1 MMNRLARYAMGS
13 VNFEVTGGRG
23 ERFLNDCVNAGVPV
37 EHIRPTQTGY
47 LATVP
52 LRDYKRMHKYAR
64 RNRCRLRVREK
75 YGAYFALF
83 TYRHRWGILAGL
95 VLCVLLLCMCRN
107 LIWNICFYNFTPEQ
121 EASARAQLF
130 EKGIYE
136 GAFQNNEK
144 LVRAAG
150 ELFVGSEEYG
160 WVALNFVQAR
170 LVVEKTQREKVP
182 ELIGTEVTNVVA
194 KSDGIIRRLELV
206 DGYPRVVP
214 GQYVA
219 QGQVLVSGMTLSQYE
234 RPLYSHAQAEV
245 LAEVEKSYVYT
256 QPLHVEPVLPQAVSK
271 SYYKLYL
278 PWGEL
283 SLYAQLDVPENAS
296 QRVLRRPAAPFGFH
310 LPALVE
316 ETQVRQAAAVP
327 FDLTPGLAEDIAR
340 SRILDAIRAEFG
352 DYELL
357 EETPSAEEADGA
369 VTLTLRVRML
379 ADIGKMV
386 PYEGEAMEPDSTIGA
401 DS

>member
-1 MMNRLARYAMGS
+1 MMNGLARYAMGS

-23 ERFLNDCVNAGVPV
+23 ERFLNDCMNAGVPV
-37 EHIRPTQTGY
+37 ERIRPTQTGY

-83 TYRHRWGILAGL
+83 AYRHRWGILTGL
-95 VLCVLLLCMCRN
+95 ALCALLLGICRN

-121 EASARAQLF
+121 ESSVRAQLF

-150 ELFVGSEEYG
+150 ELFVESEQYG
-160 WVALNFVQAR
+160 WVALNFVQGR
-170 LVVEKTQREKVP
+170 LVVEKTDREQVP
-182 ELIGTEVTNVVA
+182 EPIGTEVTNVVA
-194 KSDGIIRRLELV
+194 MSDGVVRRLELV

-219 QGQVLVSGMTLSQYE
+219 KGQVLVSGMKLSHYE

-245 LAEVEKSYVYT
+245 LAEVERSYVYT
-256 QPLHVEPVLPQAVSK
+256 QPLHVEPVLPVAGVK

-283 SLYAQLDVPENAS
+283 PLYTQIDVPKGAS

-316 ETQVRQAAAVP
+316 ETQVRAATAVP
-327 FDLTPGLAEDIAR
+327 FDLAPGLAQEIAR
-340 SRILDAIRAEFG
+340 SRILDVIRAEFG

-357 EETPSAEEADGA
+357 EETPSVEAADEA

-379 ADIGKMV
+379 TNIGKMV
-386 PYEGEAMEPDSTIGA
+386 PYVEEPVEPEGTDGA

>member
-1 MMNRLARYAMGS
+1 MR
-13 VNFEVTGGRG
+13 
-23 ERFLNDCVNAGVPV
+23 
-37 EHIRPTQTGY
+37 
-47 LATVP
+47 
-52 LRDYKRMHKYAR
+52 
-64 RNRCRLRVREK
+64 
-75 YGAYFALF
+75 
-83 TYRHRWGILAGL
+83 
-95 VLCVLLLCMCRN
+95 
-107 LIWNICFYNFTPEQ
+107 
-121 EASARAQLF
+121 
-130 EKGIYE
+130 
-136 GAFQNNEK
+136 
-144 LVRAAG
+144 
-150 ELFVGSEEYG
+150 
-160 WVALNFVQAR
+160 
-170 LVVEKTQREKVP
+170 
-182 ELIGTEVTNVVA
+182 
-194 KSDGIIRRLELV
+194 
-206 DGYPRVVP
+206 
-214 GQYVA
+214 
-219 QGQVLVSGMTLSQYE
+219 VSGMTLSQYE

-369 VTLTLRVRML
+369 VTVTLRVRML

>member
-1 MMNRLARYAMGS
+1 MYYHKVEICGVNTAKLPVLKEKEKMELIVKAQAGDKEARQKMING
-13 VNFEVTGGRG
+13 NQM
-23 ERFLNDCVNAGVPV
+23 C
-37 EHIRPTQTGY
+37 IRD
-47 LATVP
+47 
-52 LRDYKRMHKYAR
+52 R
-64 RNRCRLRVREK
+64 
-75 YGAYFALF
+75 
-83 TYRHRWGILAGL
+83 
-95 VLCVLLLCMCRN
+95 
-107 LIWNICFYNFTPEQ
+107 
-121 EASARAQLF
+121 
-130 EKGIYE
+130 
-136 GAFQNNEK
+136 
-144 LVRAAG
+144 
-150 ELFVGSEEYG
+150 FVGSEEYG
-160 WVALNFVQAR
+160 WVALNFVQGR

-296 QRVLRRPAAPFGFH
+296 QRVLRLSLIHIWRG
-310 LPALVE
+310 
-316 ETQVRQAAAVP
+316 AVQP
-327 FDLTPGLAEDIAR
+327 FDHC
-340 SRILDAIRAEFG
+340 RAFSY
-352 DYELL
+352 D
-357 EETPSAEEADGA
+357 P
-369 VTLTLRVRML
+369 LRR
-379 ADIGKMV
+379 V
-386 PYEGEAMEPDSTIGA
+386 PRRRPQLPTFSPD
-401 DS
+401 DFKL